1 MMFEQYKSTCNKTQ
15 NKKKENTMQK
25 MRKLFLLMS
34 VFLMA
39 SVYCGV
45 ARADVNPND
54 GAEMV
59 WVPAGTFTMGSTDA
73 DNQAAGDEKPAHTVY
88 LDGYWIYK
96 TEVTVGQYKK
106 FCAATGHAMP
116 NLADGFSDDDH
127 PIVDV
132 SWNDAQAYCA
142 WAGVKLPTEAQW
154 EKAARGTDGRIYPW
168 GNEFSTSKAWTK
180 ESGATHTAPVGSFP
194 DGASPYGCLDMAGNV
209 CEWCQDWY
217 GKDYYASSPSSN
229 PTGPGYA
236 EGRVLRGGS
245 WFSDSFYCR
254 CANRDDP
261 DPSLTLDIYGFRCVA
276 PGQ

>member
-1 MMFEQYKSTCNKTQ
+1 
-15 NKKKENTMQK
+15 
-25 MRKLFLLMS
+25 
-34 VFLMA
+34 
-39 SVYCGV
+39 
-45 ARADVNPND
+45 VNPND

-59 WVPAGTFTMGSTDA
+59 WVPAGTFTMGSGDGKKI
-73 DNQAAGDEKPAHTVY
+73 DNNDETPSHQVY

-106 FCAATGHAMP
+106 FCAATGHQMP
-116 NLADGFSDDDH
+116 RAPSWGWQDTH
-127 PIVDV
+127 PIVNV
-132 SWNDAQAYCA
+132 SWDDAQAYCA

-168 GNEFSTSKAWTK
+168 GNEFSSSKAWTS

-209 CEWCQDWY
+209 WEWCQDWY

-245 WFSDSFYCR
+245 WNGNSSFCR
-254 CANRDDP
+254 CANRNSN
-261 DPSLTLDIYGFRCVA
+261 DPSFGGYDFGFRCVA
-276 PGQ
+276 PGR